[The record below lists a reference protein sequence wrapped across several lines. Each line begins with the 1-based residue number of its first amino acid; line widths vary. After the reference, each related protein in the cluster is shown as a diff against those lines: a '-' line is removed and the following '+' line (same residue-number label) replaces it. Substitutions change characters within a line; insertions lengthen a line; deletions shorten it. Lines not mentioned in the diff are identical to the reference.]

1 MGNPGRGHAAAV
13 REEGRPA
20 CRATEWLSPSGMAR
34 NRRFPGG
41 ACMPGSCIPALEW
54 KRPFRANAG
63 TAFMM
68 MNGRKLFRYR
78 IGLMNR
84 GIRPPATRKMEK
96 AASMT
101 PEMTGTWMGS
111 MPSSGLSQY
120 MERMTLK

>member
-41 ACMPGSCIPALEW
+41 ACMPGSCIPVLEW

-84 GIRPPATRKMEK
+84 GTRPPATRKMEK